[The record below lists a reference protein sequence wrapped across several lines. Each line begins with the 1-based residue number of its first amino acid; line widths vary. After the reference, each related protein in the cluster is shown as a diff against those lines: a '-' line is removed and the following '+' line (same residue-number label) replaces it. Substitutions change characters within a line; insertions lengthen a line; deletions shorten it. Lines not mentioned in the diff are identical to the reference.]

1 VKDVQDVGMCSV
13 LTGQA
18 SSLPSYLLDMPR
30 PSQDAD
36 VVRFLKLFT
45 ELPLAEIDELA
56 KLEVPPLTTLVQIGR
71 TSLPLPVRIGRTS
84 LPTPHGSDAHL
95 LPWQPGDAYRR

>member
-1 VKDVQDVGMCSV
+1 
-13 LTGQA
+13 
-18 SSLPSYLLDMPR
+18 
-30 PSQDAD
+30 
-36 VVRFLKLFT
+36 
-45 ELPLAEIDELA
+45 
-56 KLEVPPLTTLVQIGR
+56 VPPLTTLVQIGR

>member
-1 VKDVQDVGMCSV
+1 MCSV

-71 TSLPLPVRIGRTS
+71 TSLP
-84 LPTPHGSDAHL
+84 TPHGSDAHL